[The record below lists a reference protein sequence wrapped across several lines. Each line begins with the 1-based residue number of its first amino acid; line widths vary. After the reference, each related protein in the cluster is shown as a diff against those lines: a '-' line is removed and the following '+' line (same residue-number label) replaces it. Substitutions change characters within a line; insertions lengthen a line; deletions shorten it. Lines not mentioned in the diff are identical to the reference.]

1 MRFRVWEGFAASSLG
16 RFHGDTRNSLN
27 LPSFLTR
34 FSLPVVSSLSS
45 HERKSKIVE
54 NKEDKM
60 AIGLIHRINQTLI

>member
-1 MRFRVWEGFAASSLG
+1 MRFRVWGKVLQLPHLG
-16 RFHGDTRNSLN
+16 GFHGDTRNSLN

-60 AIGLIHRINQTLI
+60 ART